1 MQRRKFIALAGG
13 GIVLAATATAA
24 QGSWFSAALPDAAV
38 EAWYGSRAGL
48 DPVKTA
54 LSYAITAP
62 NPHNLQP
69 WIADLRDSGVIRIY
83 TDPSRILPH
92 TDPLGRQITIGH
104 GAFLELLVMAL
115 AAQGLAAEVQLW
127 PEGELPAAL
136 GDWQAAA
143 PRRPVAMLKLTAAQT
158 PSDPL
163 FAQVLRRRTVKAD
176 FDATRAVS
184 AADLQLLLGAAGTSL
199 KAAGTVDSAKLGAL
213 RELCWQAAQV
223 EINTERTVME
233 SIKLVRVG
241 PGEILQHRDGITV
254 NTPSVRMLATLG
266 LFDRSK
272 VPAPGS
278 AGHKNMS
285 ARFDGHSRTAMG
297 FAWLSGP
304 NTRAGQIAAGRAHV
318 RMHLKATELGIGLHP
333 MSQALQE
340 FPEMQPHYARAHEL
354 TLGKPAPSSPND
366 ETLHMLNRIG
376 YTAEPSPASPRRP
389 LAAFIKA

>member
-13 GIVLAATATAA
+13 GIVLAASAA
-24 QGSWFSAALPDAAV
+24 AVQGGWFSAALPDAAV
-38 EAWYGSRAGL
+38 EAWHGSRAGL

-69 WIADLRDSGVIRIY
+69 WIADLRASGVIRIY

-278 AGHKNMS
+278 ACLAERPEHPRGANCRRPRACAHAPQS
-285 ARFDGHSRTAMG
+285 HRARHRLAPHEPGAARVSRNATA
-297 FAWLSGP
+297 LRS
-304 NTRAGQIAAGRAHV
+304 R
-318 RMHLKATELGIGLHP
+318 
-333 MSQALQE
+333 
-340 FPEMQPHYARAHEL
+340 ARAHARQACAQQPKRRNL
-354 TLGKPAPSSPND
+354 AHAQPHWLHRRTQPSKPAQA
-366 ETLHMLNRIG
+366 IG
-376 YTAEPSPASPRRP
+376 SVH
-389 LAAFIKA
+389 